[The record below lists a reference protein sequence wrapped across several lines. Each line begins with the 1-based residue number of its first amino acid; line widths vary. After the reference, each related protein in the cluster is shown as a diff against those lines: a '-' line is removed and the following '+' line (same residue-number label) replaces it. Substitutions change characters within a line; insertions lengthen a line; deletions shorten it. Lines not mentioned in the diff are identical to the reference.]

1 MKELGLIRQEG
12 TEDERALILISIIDR
27 ILRNHSGIGV
37 KTLKLQLPRNWKT
50 LDSCYVDRFLETA
63 IAPGIQEITVMLPW
77 HSYCKTE
84 YNFPCSLLSGES
96 GESIR
101 FLTLTNS
108 SFRPMAG
115 LGCLTRLHLRSV
127 RIGDD
132 ELGFFLS
139 NSLALRHLQ
148 LIYCGEIICLKIP
161 SLLLHLR
168 SLEVFEC
175 KMLQVIENNAP
186 NISIVDL
193 VVNDQ
198 VDVSLS
204 LGYGSSQ
211 VKKLRISSAFASY
224 GLCKLPSIA
233 PGLEALNISLLPHE
247 VCIIRN
253 FRPSNCW
260 ICINSM

>member
-1 MKELGLIRQEG
+1 
-12 TEDERALILISIIDR
+12 
-27 ILRNHSGIGV
+27 
-37 KTLKLQLPRNWKT
+37 
-50 LDSCYVDRFLETA
+50 
-63 IAPGIQEITVMLPW
+63 
-77 HSYCKTE
+77 
-84 YNFPCSLLSGES
+84 
-96 GESIR
+96 
-101 FLTLTNS
+101 
-108 SFRPMAG
+108 
-115 LGCLTRLHLRSV
+115 V